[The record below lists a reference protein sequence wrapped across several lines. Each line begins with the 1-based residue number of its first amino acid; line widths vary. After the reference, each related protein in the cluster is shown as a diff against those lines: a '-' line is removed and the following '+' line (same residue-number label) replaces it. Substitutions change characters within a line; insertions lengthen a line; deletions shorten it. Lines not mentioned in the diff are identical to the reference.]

1 MTSDFDSASPR
12 SVRPS
17 FWQRVIGFVSRP
29 LLWIRDL
36 ETSGRFV
43 GSLLLSD
50 LLLSGVLLAV
60 LNGYWLHR
68 RWSSL
73 ALAVFTLGLA
83 LLRTAGLAYTVRLK
97 GAGLR
102 RIAADLLAAPLL
114 PWAAGLMGLA
124 RPAATDLLLLLAVS
138 LPLQWALRW
147 IHRRGNSPLCVMLV
161 VTGALGL
168 GQPLLT
174 LHSVG
179 TGDAYWYSL
188 MVGDFVTQ
196 WHAGIFPV
204 LVGQSDYAFNGA
216 INPLRFA
223 PYLQHAAG
231 VLDLLTGR
239 TLPPVGL
246 LNGVLLLSLIGG
258 ALTAYRTLRLVLG
271 NRPWFATA
279 LALLFVSSPGVL
291 ALFYTG
297 DLFMSACTLPYLPL
311 VAHAMWLTAQEKE
324 RAFRHTCY
332 LTAMLALLWLC
343 HPPIAFWTGVV
354 VAVSQFI
361 VFGRELGRIRTWLAW
376 GAGAAVFFLLSA
388 YTFVSVFGLHLPPL
402 MAEPNFVIQ
411 SATEAF
417 PDSFAPVSDQAGSLS
432 DYQLGWSLWLILLA
446 GGVAAG
452 VRRQTFGLSLLAGCA
467 VLLLLLLPIPH
478 VLEALWHGMPQGI
491 VNLTNHWPMQRFYVI
506 LALGASCLGALT
518 LRDLLPRSRW
528 WGALLAPALLVGL
541 AWSAAQAQYF
551 TERAVRNTAPAAA
564 NAPAQAPQNRVLTR
578 YAYTPFPHVPPYF
591 SHGYVDP
598 LLENRLLARDS
609 FAELASNHRAAA
621 TASTIRASGPIPV
634 HGYDGQASFHSL
646 FDALPI
652 EPGRHYALQL
662 DFTHADLAGSLIVS
676 GRTVQREYYLPDSAG
691 NLTLPQPPRSFG
703 LLPSS
708 SHIVSLLSTAPST
721 ETLLV
726 QYVASSPPKQDLSSF
741 GTYALHE
748 FSPDELP
755 VVIDSWTPYRAR
767 VQAQEPA
774 WLETPRIFIA
784 GYAATVNGRTADVAR
799 SPGGQVMVAV
809 APGENHVV
817 LRYPGPLSLRIA
829 YFLTLAGWV
838 AFAACMLRSAAR
850 RSASPVAA

>member
-12 SVRPS
+12 PVISSP
-17 FWQRVIGFVSRP
+17 WQRVTSFAARP
-29 LLWIRDL
+29 FLWARDL
-36 ETSGRFV
+36 ETSGRFIW
-43 GSLLLSD
+43 SLLFAD
-50 LLLSGVLLAV
+50 LLLAGVLLPV

-68 RWSSL
+68 RWSVAAIAAFS
-73 ALAVFTLGLA
+73 LGLA
-83 LLRTAGLAYTVRLK
+83 LLRTAGLAYTFRLK
-97 GAGLR
+97 GAEFR
-102 RIAADLLAAPLL
+102 RIAADLLAVLIL
-114 PWAAGLMGLA
+114 PGIAGFVGGP
-124 RPAATDLLLLLAVS
+124 RPAAADLALLLAVS
-138 LPLQWALRW
+138 LPLQWTLRW
-147 IHRRGNSPLCVMLV
+147 IHRRGNSPLCAMLV
-161 VTGALGL
+161 TAGAVALA
-168 GQPLLT
+168 QPLLT

-188 MVGDFVTQ
+188 MVGDFATQ
-196 WHAGIFPV
+196 WRAGIFPV
-204 LVGQSDYAFNGA
+204 FVGQSEYAFNGA

-246 LNGVLLLSLIGG
+246 LNGVLVLSLVGG
-258 ALTAYRTLRLVLG
+258 ALSAYRTLRLLTA
-271 NRPWFATA
+271 NSSWFAAA

-311 VAHAMWLTAQEKE
+311 VVHALWLTARERE
-324 RAFRHTCY
+324 RALRNTCY

-354 VAVSQFI
+354 VAISLLIQS
-361 VFGRELGRIRTWLAW
+361 GRELGRIRTWLAW
-376 GAGAAVFFLLSA
+376 SVGAVVFFVLTA

-402 MAEPNFVIQ
+402 VAEPAFVIQ
-411 SATEAF
+411 SATDAF
-417 PDSFAPVSDQAGSLS
+417 PGIFAPVSDRAGSLS
-432 DYQLGWSLWLILLA
+432 DYQLGWSLWLVLL
-446 GGVAAG
+446 AAG
-452 VRRQTFGLSLLAGCA
+452 VSAGCRRQVFSLSVLAGCA
-467 VLLLLLLPIPH
+467 LLLLLLLPIPH
-478 VLEALWHGMPQGI
+478 VLDWLWHEMPQGI

-506 LALGASCLGALT
+506 LAVCASCLGAIA

-528 WGALLAPALLVGL
+528 LSALLALGLVLGL
-541 AWSAAQAQYF
+541 GWSAEQAQYF
-551 TERAVRNTAPAAA
+551 LERAAGNTAPAAA
-564 NAPAQAPQNRVLTR
+564 NALAQAPQNRVLTR
-578 YAYTPFPHVPPYF
+578 YAYTPFPQMPPYF

-609 FAELASNHRAAA
+609 FTELASNGRAAA
-621 TASTIRASGPIPV
+621 TASTVRASGPIPV
-634 HGYDGQASFHSL
+634 HGYDGQAAFHSL

-662 DFTHADLAGSLIVS
+662 DLAHSDLAGSLIVS

-708 SHIVSLLSTAPST
+708 SHIVSLFSTAPAT

-726 QYVASSPPKQDLSSF
+726 QYVASTPSQRDLSSF
-741 GTYALHE
+741 GTYALRE
-748 FSPDELP
+748 FAPAELP
-755 VVIDSWTPYRAR
+755 VIVDGWTPYRAR

-784 GYAATVNGRTADVAR
+784 GYSATVNGRDAAVAR

-809 APGENHVV
+809 TPGENRVE
-817 LRYPGPLSLRIA
+817 LRYPGPLPLRIA
-829 YFLTLAGWV
+829 YYLTLAGWL
-838 AFAACMLRSAAR
+838 AFLGWMLRSAGR
-850 RSASPVAA
+850 RFPSPVSV